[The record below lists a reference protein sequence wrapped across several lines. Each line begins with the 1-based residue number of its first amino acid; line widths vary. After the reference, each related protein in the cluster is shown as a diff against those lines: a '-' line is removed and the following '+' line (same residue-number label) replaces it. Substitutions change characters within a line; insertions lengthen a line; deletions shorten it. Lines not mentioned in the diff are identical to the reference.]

1 MSDQQPPSDA
11 RHAVVIGAGI
21 VGTCCALY
29 LQREG
34 LAVTLIDRDGPGEA
48 TSFGNA
54 GAFGLASVPP
64 LGMPDT
70 LWKAPKMM
78 LNSMHPLVVRL
89 GHLPKSLPWFLR
101 FMEASRRSRAEAIA
115 DVRADLLGR
124 VTDSYAPLLENAGAK
139 DLVQNTGLLMLFE
152 SEKSRVGV
160 EYALDMRRRRG
171 VKIEEL
177 SGDEAR
183 EMEPVLGPL
192 IQSGVFFPEVSHLVS
207 PLRLTQTLARHFQA
221 RGGTL
226 KRETVKGFDMGP
238 DGPKGVITDAG
249 RHEAEIMVLAAGVW
263 SKFLARQL
271 GTRVPLEAERG
282 YHTVLPNP
290 GVKIRVPFVSEDR
303 HVTFAPME
311 DGVRMTS
318 MAEFAAI
325 EAPPDYARAERLF
338 TAARALV
345 PGLNAEGATQWV
357 GPRPSTP
364 DSLPVIG
371 PSPRFA
377 NVFFAFGHGHLGLT
391 FAALTGRIIA
401 DLIQERRPNTDLSP
415 LRPDRF

>member
-1 MSDQQPPSDA
+1 MSDQQTPKDG

-48 TSFGNA
+48 ATFGNA
-54 GAFGLASVPP
+54 GSFGLASVPP

-70 LWKAPKMM
+70 LRKAPKM
-78 LNSMHPLVVRL
+78 LRDSMHPLVVRWR
-89 GHLPKSLPWFLR
+89 HLPRALPWFVR
-101 FMEASRRSRAEAIA
+101 FIAASRRSRVEAIA

-124 VTDSYAPLLENAGAK
+124 VMGAYAPLLEDAGAK
-139 DLVQNTGLLMLFE
+139 DLVRNPGSLMVFE
-152 SEKSRVGV
+152 SAESRAGV
-160 EYALDMRRRRG
+160 QYALDMRRRRG
-171 VKIEEL
+171 VKTEEL

-183 EMEPVLGPL
+183 EMEPALGPL
-192 IQSGVFFPEVSHLVS
+192 IQGGVYFPEVSHTVS
-207 PLRLTQTLARHFQA
+207 PLRLTQTLAGHFQA

-226 KRETVKGFDMGP
+226 RRETVMGFDIGS
-238 DGPKGVITDAG
+238 DGPKGVVTDAG
-249 RHEAEIMVLAAGVW
+249 RHDAEIMVLAAGVW

-271 GTRVPLEAERG
+271 GTRVLLEAERG
-282 YHTVLPNP
+282 YHTVLPNS
-290 GVKIRVPFVSEDR
+290 GVEIRVPIVSEDR
-303 HVTFAPME
+303 HVTFGPLE
-311 DGVRMTS
+311 DGLRMTT

-325 EAPPDYARAERLF
+325 EAAPDYARAERLF
-338 TAARALV
+338 AAARELI
-345 PGLNAEGATQWV
+345 PGLDARGATRWM

-391 FAALTGRIIA
+391 LAALTGRIVA
-401 DLIQERRPNTDLSP
+401 DLAQGRRPDTDLGP